1 MTLPL
6 RVERVE
12 RVDTLSTYVRKCQ
25 REDDKNIGGYGA
37 YPPFPPFPPSAPTVT
52 ARCGGERTIKYYR
65 IFNRLEHSGIKYR
78 EILRRLVRPWQD
90 GGSVA
95 PSVPLVANCDGLLWL
110 SGPWQQRS
118 AASREAR
125 WKPGATEIDQA
136 VALWLSGPWQQRSAA
151 SREARWKPGPT
162 EIDQAVALRAIAV
175 GADVFRR
182 RCRNP
187 TARGQGITAIDRYG
201 SVAPSVPPVA
211 NPVATRNE
219 ARETLGKPWLSDDS
233 GTGLLV
239 RSRSAAARASPRSTR
254 LVQVASLAARLGL
267 PASGARR
274 GGPAVTRARR
284 GVPRFSRRAPTP
296 RLCRCAFRPSGELI
310 RAKSEARTAR
320 RGCGDRSGRE
330 GRR

>member
-95 PSVPLVANCDGLLWL
+95 PSVPLVANCDGL
-110 SGPWQQRS
+110 
-118 AASREAR
+118 
-125 WKPGATEIDQA
+125 
-136 VALWLSGPWQQRSAA
+136 LWLSGPWQQRSAA